1 MAFTDSVLI
10 LEVFFPN
17 SPGNLDRPSASAL
30 QLERNPLNTW
40 FINNFEKFKL
50 IDGILYRVINA
61 NGELVRQLVLPETC
75 IATVMTSRLWISQV
89 IDNPC
94 IPIPMVE
101 MTRC

>member
-30 QLERNPLNTW
+30 LLPGLYMILHQKPKKEQLEINPLNTW

-50 IDGILYRVINA
+50 IDGILYRVINI
-61 NGELVRQLVLPETC
+61 NGELVRKPVLP
-75 IATVMTSRLWISQV
+75 VFYRWLLWIL
-89 IDNPC
+89 C
-94 IPIPMVE
+94 
-101 MTRC
+101 